1 MMRDLEGEPKGS
13 EQPIKVNTNVI
24 PTPLSSPR
32 IIYKEVSMGV
42 SDKGS
47 RPRLVEKQNEKAKEA
62 SSYMVGRK
70 ESAKLGR
77 LRNIRELKF

>member
-1 MMRDLEGEPKGS
+1 
-13 EQPIKVNTNVI
+13 
-24 PTPLSSPR
+24 
-32 IIYKEVSMGV
+32 MGV

-70 ESAKLGR
+70 ESGKLGR